1 MRIELVS
8 FVQPG
13 GLGIVEV
20 GYVTDPAPK
29 YSGVVSGNLVRV
41 RMVCPGLWYDGCEIN
56 IDKGWIRSRKTL
68 EEDLKSTKP
77 YPFPIT

>member
-13 GLGIVEV
+13 GLGVTEV

-29 YSGVVSGNLVRV
+29 YSGVSEKLVKV
-41 RMVCPGLWYDGCEIN
+41 RMVCPGLWYDGQEIN
-56 IDKGWIRSRKTL
+56 ISPNWIRSRKTIDGKEL
-68 EEDLKSTKP
+68 
-77 YPFPIT
+77 